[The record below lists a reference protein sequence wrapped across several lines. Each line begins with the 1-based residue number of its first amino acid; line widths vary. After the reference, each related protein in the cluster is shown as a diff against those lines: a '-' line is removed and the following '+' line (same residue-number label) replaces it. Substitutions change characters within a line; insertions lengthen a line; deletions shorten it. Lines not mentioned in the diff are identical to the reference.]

1 MTSFGPL
8 LGNHAVLAR
17 DEPLKLSGHTRPGAA
32 VQAVLLRIDGAETVF
47 SDATAADRAGN
58 WRIMLPPFS
67 AGGPYRLELIEDGV
81 ARTYDDLLFGDL
93 WLAAGQSNM
102 EWSLAESEGGAAH
115 VGGAD
120 DPGLRLYR
128 MPRRA
133 AGAPCAEPPAG
144 AAWEVC
150 TPATAGA
157 FSAVAQHFARE
168 YRREFGVPVGLV
180 QAAWGGTPIE
190 AWSAPGSPG
199 TDVPADE
206 PAALEKLLADPE
218 AQAAETRAWE
228 ATRDRALADLR
239 GLEAGWARPDFDD
252 SSWARCPVPGF
263 FDEAVGELDGA
274 VWYRLVVDIPAHWAW
289 RELELHLGVI
299 DDLDHTFWNGELVG
313 RTGTDTPE
321 YYRHSRRYR
330 IPASKVRAGRQAL
343 AVRVF
348 DEYLAGGFVSRA
360 SDLWLAPPAAS
371 ASERLSLAGF
381 WRVNAEQAITPRR
394 FLPGMPHM
402 LPGVL
407 FNGMI
412 APVLGTPLRGVLW
425 YQGENNVGYARTY
438 AARFAGLIADWR
450 ARWGQ
455 PAMPFVFVQ
464 LANHGARRELPA
476 GSALAELRAAQAA
489 ALGLP
494 ATGMA
499 TAIDVGDADDIHPRN
514 KHDVGRR
521 LFRAARAVLAGDAAA
536 RLGGPVATRAWRAG
550 ADGAVRILVS
560 NTQGALRTRDGGV
573 PVGFVV
579 RDADGTLRSAAARL
593 EDDEIVLP
601 GPFAAPVVEV
611 RHAWADNPAL
621 NVADALDLPLLP
633 FRLTVER

>member
-1 MTSFGPL
+1 
-8 LGNHAVLAR
+8 
-17 DEPLKLSGHTRPGAA
+17 
-32 VQAVLLRIDGAETVF
+32 
-47 SDATAADRAGN
+47 
-58 WRIMLPPFS
+58 
-67 AGGPYRLELIEDGV
+67 
-81 ARTYDDLLFGDL
+81 
-93 WLAAGQSNM
+93 
-102 EWSLAESEGGAAH
+102 
-115 VGGAD
+115 
-120 DPGLRLYR
+120 
-128 MPRRA
+128 
-133 AGAPCAEPPAG
+133 
-144 AAWEVC
+144 
-150 TPATAGA
+150 
-157 FSAVAQHFARE
+157 
-168 YRREFGVPVGLV
+168 
-180 QAAWGGTPIE
+180 
-190 AWSAPGSPG
+190 
-199 TDVPADE
+199 
-206 PAALEKLLADPE
+206 
-218 AQAAETRAWE
+218 
-228 ATRDRALADLR
+228 
-239 GLEAGWARPDFDD
+239 
-252 SSWARCPVPGF
+252 
-263 FDEAVGELDGA
+263 
-274 VWYRLVVDIPAHWAW
+274 VVDIPAHWAW

-499 TAIDVGDADDIHPRN
+499 TAAQQTRRRPPPFPRGARGAGRRRRRPPRRTRGDARVASGCRWCRAYPRI
-514 KHDVGRR
+514 KYAG
-521 LFRAARAVLAGDAAA
+521 RAA
-536 RLGGPVATRAWRAG
+536 
-550 ADGAVRILVS
+550 
-560 NTQGALRTRDGGV
+560 
-573 PVGFVV
+573 
-579 RDADGTLRSAAARL
+579 
-593 EDDEIVLP
+593 
-601 GPFAAPVVEV
+601 
-611 RHAWADNPAL
+611 HA
-621 NVADALDLPLLP
+621 
-633 FRLTVER
+633 